1 MNNEALE
8 KENKP
13 ETAEATAAAAT
24 AATQVAASEFEEFGT
39 IEVTGNFRGFW
50 RDVPDR
56 DENGN
61 ARVDEKGNPI
71 VLRKF
76 KITRSVKHGGKV
88 VRQAAW
94 LTEAD
99 AKAHGLVDGVK
110 YNLTLVVGE
119 TLAASKTNGGG
130 YVDEYS
136 FADPTIV
143 SVNSK

>member
-1 MNNEALE
+1 MNNEALDI
-8 KENKP
+8 KP
-13 ETAEATAAAAT
+13 ETVVAAA

-39 IEVTGNFRGFW
+39 VEVTGNFRGYW

-56 DENGN
+56 DEDGN
-61 ARVDEKGNPI
+61 ARVDEKGKP
-71 VLRKF
+71 VVVRKF

-94 LTEAD
+94 LSEAD

-110 YNLTLVVGE
+110 YNLTLNVGE
-119 TLAASKTNGGG
+119 TLTPSKTNGNG
-130 YVDEYS
+130 YADEYA

-143 SVNSK
+143 AVNSK

>member
-8 KENKP
+8 NKNP
-13 ETAEATAAAAT
+13 ETAEATAAAAA

-76 KITRSVKHGGKV
+76 KIIELVRTGKV
-88 VRQAAW
+88 VMAR
-94 LTEAD
+94 
-99 AKAHGLVDGVK
+99 
-110 YNLTLVVGE
+110 GE
-119 TLAASKTNGGG
+119 RET
-130 YVDEYS
+130 
-136 FADPTIV
+136 
-143 SVNSK
+143 

>member
-1 MNNEALE
+1 MNKEALGD
-8 KENKP
+8 KP
-13 ETAEATAAAAT
+13 ETAVEANAAT
-24 AATQVAASEFEEFGT
+24 AATQVAANEFEEFGT

-56 DENGN
+56 DEEGN

-76 KITRSVKHGGKV
+76 KITRSVKHNGKV

-94 LTEAD
+94 LSEAD

-119 TLAASKTNGGG
+119 TLTPSKTNGGG

-136 FADPTIV
+136 FTDPTIV